1 MVRFANADKS
11 VLARELNSI
20 QLRTG
25 SGEWVNKGDV
35 LYNNFKKDLNSLS
48 IKSRLFSPG
57 MTLETKP
64 TYPVGSKFG

>member
-20 QLRTG
+20 TLNSA

-35 LYNNFKKDLNSLS
+35 LFNNFKKQ
-48 IKSRLFSPG
+48 
-57 MTLETKP
+57 
-64 TYPVGSKFG
+64 